1 MAAAQGIASRQKGM
15 ALVAV
20 LGVLA
25 VAGLMIAHLAV
36 LGEVVQRESAVAA
49 ERMRLKYAAE
59 SAVGDA
65 LWFYVVDRRLFA
77 NRSLG
82 QLDVARENSDW
93 EPWML
98 DGRRHRGG
106 EDTTVTL
113 ALFDATGGIDL
124 SGDSPGSELRDRLDP
139 EETDRNERIRAFLD
153 LAADYADGNDLR
165 REPYGKER
173 EDYEAEGIFNFP
185 RNGPLQ
191 FREEVY
197 WLEGWRDALSGHIQL
212 IPPRN
217 VQVGGRTPGRARAAG
232 RPPFFSSSPALIQNV
247 LRLTDNEL
255 ELVLEARRAW
265 REERVLL
272 SDSLDADLLGRIN
285 SSFSFAE
292 SGLATIEARAAAPRA
307 GIHRQVRITLNADLR
322 QNAAFAD
329 QNAQALALWER
340 RIH

>member
-1 MAAAQGIASRQKGM
+1 MAAAQGIAPRQQGL

-25 VAGLMIAHLAV
+25 VTGLMIAHLAV

-59 SAVGDA
+59 SAAGDA
-65 LWFYVVDRRLFA
+65 LWSYVVDRRLFA

-82 QLDVARENSDW
+82 LLDVARENSEW

-98 DGRRHRGG
+98 DGRRHGGG
-106 EDTTVTL
+106 EETAVTV

-139 EETDRNERIRAFLD
+139 EETDRNEQIRAFLD

-173 EDYEAEGIFNFP
+173 EDYEGEGVPDFP

-197 WLEGWRDALSGHIQL
+197 WLDGWRTALGGHVQI

-217 VQVGGRTPGRARAAG
+217 VQTGGRAAARTRNSG
-232 RPPFFSSSPALIQNV
+232 KPPFFS
-247 LRLTDNEL
+247 
-255 ELVLEARRAW
+255 
-265 REERVLL
+265 
-272 SDSLDADLLGRIN
+272 
-285 SSFSFAE
+285 
-292 SGLATIEARAAAPRA
+292 
-307 GIHRQVRITLNADLR
+307 
-322 QNAAFAD
+322 
-329 QNAQALALWER
+329 
-340 RIH
+340 